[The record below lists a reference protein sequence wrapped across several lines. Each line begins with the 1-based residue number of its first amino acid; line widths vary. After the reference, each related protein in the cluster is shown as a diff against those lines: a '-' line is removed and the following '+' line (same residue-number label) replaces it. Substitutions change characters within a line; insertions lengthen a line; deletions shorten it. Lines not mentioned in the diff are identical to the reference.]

1 MGPVIVRQATSA
13 RSRFFRNQRR
23 IRRLSQC
30 GQRRA
35 DINGSGSGHPAN
47 GFGAQNI
54 YRADFRLFGV
64 RRGIFPPLDEGIV
77 IHGNGKQ
84 NIHRGRDAEEAVGNF
99 ARQYLETKPFFQN
112 NHRPAKY
119 RLPILLRPLSGINAS
134 YGVFRNGDNF
144 FLTRAWAG
152 KEGYVTGNPPRQ
164 IDAYAVKKAVKYV
177 PPAADIKSLLTVAKP
192 GFEHDFLTCLLH
204 TAARIS
210 EIRVLAWEDVDL
222 GRRIVTLWTSKRRG
236 GNMEARKIAMST
248 TLHEV
253 LSRLWAAR
261 FRDER
266 YVFNDPNTGTAY
278 TRTSNRIKYLMR
290 DLCLR
295 AGVTH
300 FGAHS
305 LRHFLAT
312 GFHDPYKAQKV
323 LGHQNLKTTEIY
335 LHDLGVDREAAAV
348 FEDITNRITNEKNLS
363 PEVVVH
369 KGKND
374 PENDHVINS
383 TNGITNEIT
392 SGANSTNE
400 KRGYFLQ

>member
-1 MGPVIVRQATSA
+1 MAVSKYQTKNGPRWIADVYQDGVRIGRKAGF
-13 RSRFFRNQRR
+13 RSRREALAWEEEQKSLRTQPEDLGLRDVCTAHLLYCESRLKPNTISYKKTAYRRFIEYAGAMTPFRKIDKATIDGFVEAAAKMISKKTANKYKTE
-23 IRRLSQC
+23 LS
-30 GQRRA
+30 
-35 DINGSGSGHPAN
+35 S
-47 GFGAQNI
+47 
-54 YRADFRLFGV
+54 LW
-64 RRGIFPPLDEGIV
+64 
-77 IHGNGKQ
+77 
-84 NIHRGRDAEEAVGNF
+84 
-99 ARQYLETKPFFQN
+99 
-112 NHRPAKY
+112 
-119 RLPILLRPLSGINAS
+119 
-134 YGVFRNGDNF
+134 
-144 FLTRAWAG
+144 AWAG

-369 KGKND
+369 KGKNA

-392 SGANSTNE
+392 NGANSTNE

>member
-1 MGPVIVRQATSA
+1 MAVSKYQTKNGPRWIADVYQDGVRIGRKAGF
-13 RSRFFRNQRR
+13 RSRREALAWEEEQKSLRTQPEDLGLRDVCTAHLLYCESRLKPNTISYKKTAYRRFIEYAGAMTPFRKIDKATIDGFVEAAAKMISKKTANKYKTE
-23 IRRLSQC
+23 LS
-30 GQRRA
+30 
-35 DINGSGSGHPAN
+35 S
-47 GFGAQNI
+47 
-54 YRADFRLFGV
+54 LW
-64 RRGIFPPLDEGIV
+64 
-77 IHGNGKQ
+77 
-84 NIHRGRDAEEAVGNF
+84 
-99 ARQYLETKPFFQN
+99 
-112 NHRPAKY
+112 
-119 RLPILLRPLSGINAS
+119 
-134 YGVFRNGDNF
+134 
-144 FLTRAWAG
+144 AWAG

-369 KGKND
+369 KGKNA

-392 SGANSTNE
+392 NGANSTNE
-400 KRGYFLQ
+400 KRAYFLQ

>member
-1 MGPVIVRQATSA
+1 MAVSKYQTKNGPRWIADVYQDGIRIGRKAG
-13 RSRFFRNQRR
+13 FRTR
-23 IRRLSQC
+23 
-30 GQRRA
+30 
-35 DINGSGSGHPAN
+35 
-47 GFGAQNI
+47 
-54 YRADFRLFGV
+54 
-64 RRGIFPPLDEGIV
+64 
-77 IHGNGKQ
+77 
-84 NIHRGRDAEEAVGNF
+84 RDALAWEEEQKTCRTQPEDLGLRDVCTAHLLYCESRLKPNTISYKKTAYRRFIEYTGAMTLFREIDKAAIDSFVEAV
-99 ARQYLETKPFFQN
+99 
-112 NHRPAKY
+112 AKMISKKTANKY
-119 RLPILLRPLSGINAS
+119 KTELSS
-134 YGVFRNGDNF
+134 
-144 FLTRAWAG
+144 LWAWAG
-152 KEGYVTGNPPRQ
+152 KEGYTIGNPPRQ

-369 KGKND
+369 KGKNA

-383 TNGITNEIT
+383 TNGITN
-392 SGANSTNE
+392 GANSTNE